1 MNTYPKNIPASIH
14 ARLANEARKLQKPF
28 GDILQHYGME
38 RFLYRLFKTKY
49 ANDFI
54 LKGGLIFTVWE
65 IPLRRPTKDIDFLG
79 SFDNRK
85 ETMFEALKTAIAVEV
100 PQDGLEFDINTILI
114 EERQVDADRFGIRAS
129 FLGYL
134 GRAEISIQIDI
145 GFSDVITSPLK
156 EIKYPTLLSDMDA
169 PILKGYPP
177 EAVVAEKLHAMERF
191 SASPSRW
198 KDYYDIWLISEY
210 FELDS
215 QSLHKAIDN
224 TFKNRNTRIPDK
236 RPKSLT
242 AEFASVY
249 KDGWKSFVRKNN
261 LESNQV
267 GDLALIVE
275 KIWKFLEYPLKLL
288 SIQSGEKD
296 HRNWNPYEGTWK

>member
-1 MNTYPKNIPASIH
+1 MNAYPRNIPASIH

-28 GDILQHYGME
+28 GDILQYYGME

-85 ETMFEALKTAIAVEV
+85 ETMLEALKTAIAIEV
-100 PQDGLEFDINTILI
+100 PQDGLEFDVKTIMI

-145 GFSDVITSPLK
+145 GFSDVLTSPLK
-156 EIKYPTLLSDMDA
+156 EIRYPTLLSDMDA

-177 EAVVAEKLHAMERF
+177 EAVVAEKFHAMERF
-191 SASPSRW
+191 SALPSRW
-198 KDYYDIWLISEY
+198 KDYYDIWLISQY

-215 QSLHKAIDN
+215 QSLHNAIDT

-242 AEFASVY
+242 TEFASVH
-249 KDGWKSFVRKNN
+249 KDDWKSFVRKNN
-261 LESNQV
+261 LEPNQI
-267 GDLALIVE
+267 GDLVLMVE
-275 KIWKFLEYPLKLL
+275 KIWKFLGYPLKLL

-296 HRNWNPYEGTWK
+296 HRNWKPYEGTWK